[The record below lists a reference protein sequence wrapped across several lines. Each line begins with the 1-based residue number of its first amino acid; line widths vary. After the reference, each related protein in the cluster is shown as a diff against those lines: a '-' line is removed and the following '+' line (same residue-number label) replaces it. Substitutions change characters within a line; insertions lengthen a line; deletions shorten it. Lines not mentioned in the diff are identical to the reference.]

1 MKERLR
7 RLPSHWPGAVVI
19 LGVFLYGLFLTLGK
33 GPPSGAG
40 MLATAAGAGW
50 IAYKWR
56 LRLLLNVSLLGGW
69 PALLILSPGP
79 DVGWMLGTGLLAL
92 NVVYFTLSLRLE
104 WNELKFTAFAGTWL
118 LYFLFYLK
126 LQPDAAEGW
135 SLAYRYALLTYIF
148 YIAALS
154 ALIWKKRT
162 DDGADLFL
170 GIANAAVFGFW
181 AFVLWERV
189 VPIAYPMLFMGMLY
203 VLLACLIRRWLP
215 EFSTIV
221 LMKLFGGILLIL
233 LASLHFLKE
242 RTLEPVTHVFIW
254 LPAAI
259 AMLGLGTVKRW
270 DALRGGAAVVWLGVF
285 GYWLF
290 GAWTAAEADPFGN
303 LSPFAHGNMPAWAL
317 LAAVGFYLS
326 AKGRFERLREDDNRM
341 LSNGFTL
348 LSHLAV
354 GGGLACGTHSFFAY
368 YGLSPRPN
376 LQLTLSAVWG
386 LYALLLLLWGAY
398 RKRRPLQALGSLT
411 LICLAV
417 KTILFDLS
425 GSPALDKA
433 IVFFLF
439 AGLSAGIAY
448 TTNLRTAP
456 TKRTKPDNEA
466 APPS

>member
-7 RLPSHWPGAVVI
+7 RLPSCWPGAVVI
-19 LGVFLYGLFLTLGK
+19 LGVFLYGLCLTLGQ
-33 GPPSGAG
+33 GPPSGTG
-40 MLATAAGAGW
+40 MLATAAGASW
-50 IAYKWR
+50 IAFKWR
-56 LRLLLNVSLLGGW
+56 SRLLLNVSLLGGW
-69 PALLILSPGP
+69 PALLIVSPGP
-79 DVGWMLGTGLLAL
+79 DEGWMLWAGLLAL
-92 NVVYFTLSLRLE
+92 NVVYFTLSLRLD

-118 LYFLFYLK
+118 LYFVFYLK

-135 SLAYRYALLTYIF
+135 SLAYRYALLIYIF
-148 YIAALS
+148 YIGALS
-154 ALIWKKRT
+154 VSIWKKRA
-162 DDGADLFL
+162 DEGADLFL
-170 GIANAAVFGFW
+170 GVANAAVFGFW

-203 VLLACLIRRWLP
+203 VILACLIRRWLP
-215 EFSTIV
+215 ELSTIV
-221 LMKLFGGILLIL
+221 PMKLFGGMMLIL
-233 LASLHFLKE
+233 LAVLHFLKE
-242 RTLEPVTHVFIW
+242 RTLEPVTHVFLW

-270 DALRGGAAVVWLGVF
+270 DALRGVAAVVWLGVF
-285 GYWLF
+285 GYWIF
-290 GAWTAAEADPFGN
+290 GAWNAAEADPFGN
-303 LSPFAHGNMPAWAL
+303 PSPFAHGNMPAWAL

-341 LSNGFTL
+341 LSNGFAF

-368 YGLSPRPN
+368 YGLAPQLN

-398 RKRRPLQALGSLT
+398 RKRKPLQALGSLT

-425 GSPALDKA
+425 GSPALDKIIA
-433 IVFFLF
+433 FILF
-439 AGLSAGIAY
+439 GLLSVGITY
-448 TTNLRTAP
+448 TTNLRTP
-456 TKRTKPDNEA
+456 HSKRPKPENDA